1 MQPTD
6 AAVARA
12 ALVLAGSLSSAPL
25 AAQACR
31 EPHYRWTQKTD
42 TSLAARSS
50 ELTSVTAILTA
61 WAPPH
66 LASRDR
72 CAPRT
77 GRELRVYRLTAW
89 VRRVEKVKDDGDWHI
104 ELTERADSPAD
115 SCIVVE
121 VPDPRY
127 SRRYGQARAAL
138 DSLLGERNIGRRG
151 VLDRPARVRIAGAAF
166 FDGQHRRGGRGSDE
180 IDGEHGR
187 CNSSVRALW
196 EIHPVYRV
204 TRP

>member
-1 MQPTD
+1 MRRPE
-6 AAVARA
+6 A
-12 ALVLAGSLSSAPL
+12 ALVQAALGLAGLLTSESL

-42 TSLAARSS
+42 TALADRPPEPTAVAR
-50 ELTSVTAILTA
+50 ILAA
-61 WAPPH
+61 WAPPD
-66 LASRDR
+66 LASGDR

-77 GRELRVYRLTAW
+77 ARELRVYQLTAW

-104 ELTERADSPAD
+104 EVTERADSPAD

-121 VPDPRY
+121 IPEPRY
-127 SRRYGQARAAL
+127 SPRYAQARAAL
-138 DSLLGERNIGRRG
+138 DALIGGRKIGKRS
-151 VLDRPARVRIAGAAF
+151 VRIAGAAF
-166 FDGQHRRGGRGSDE
+166 FDGQHRRGGRRSAL